1 MQPAQHW
8 LYNIYTVRP
17 CLSQNLKGFL
27 VLIVELIKSKEKKN
41 QDYRSLLE
49 GFGNRFYGGF
59 SNTWQHHNLSFF
71 FHFFSLSFLV
81 FCIFVSFLFSPRD
94 EKEKIETDERRRLRR
109 SRRRLRFL
117 RQKIDRKPPQRTIC
131 ALLTA
136 SPPSSL
142 ELSVRRPIESMHKR
156 RRLSRSSRR
165 LLPLEL
171 DRCVLSLD
179 SIFISETTLWRIG
192 DESFVMDYETFDS
205 SS

>member
-71 FHFFSLSFLV
+71 S
-81 FCIFVSFLFSPRD
+81 I
-94 EKEKIETDERRRLRR
+94 
-109 SRRRLRFL
+109 
-117 RQKIDRKPPQRTIC
+117 
-131 ALLTA
+131 
-136 SPPSSL
+136 
-142 ELSVRRPIESMHKR
+142 RRPIESMHKR

-205 SS
+205 SGFTQVVDFLRLSRKHTYLSLVSWVLQWISGKGQSYTRTA